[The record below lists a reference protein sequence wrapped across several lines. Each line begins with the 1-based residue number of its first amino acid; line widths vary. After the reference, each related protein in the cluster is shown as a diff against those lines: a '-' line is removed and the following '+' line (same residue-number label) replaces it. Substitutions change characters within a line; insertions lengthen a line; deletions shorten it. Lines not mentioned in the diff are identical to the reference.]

1 MKKYF
6 NPEYS
11 MEAVMSKDIITLSH
25 NDQEVVKDPNT
36 GKVLYVIDTYRDET
50 TNEYS
55 GIVSANISAL
65 GM

>member
-6 NPEYS
+6 NPEY
-11 MEAVMSKDIITLSH
+11 MNIATMSNDVITLSH
-25 NDQEVVKDPNT
+25 NNHEEVKDGN
-36 GKVLYVIDTYRDET
+36 GNVLYVVDTYRNKE

-55 GIVSANISAL
+55 GIVSADISAL